1 MAFEESRGSADLR
14 AHAPTAHPRLGD
26 ALDANDA
33 IFGQFRGVAMI
44 EQRFPTQARLNPVAR
59 SVVTTGCNR
68 AFNRH
73 LHDEI

>member
-33 IFGQFRGVAMI
+33 ILGQFRGVAMI

-59 SVVTTGCNR
+59 SCRNHR
-68 AFNRH
+68 LQSCLQPA
-73 LHDEI
+73 LA